1 MSKCLVLF
9 VEGDTEVEFY
19 KQVIANA
26 RKLHP
31 VGRFDTNIEYR
42 NVGGVG
48 GFKSIALRKFTK
60 EIKPKYEDN
69 CEFTIVLCSD
79 TDVFEFA
86 SKPPIKWNEVKKE
99 LIANGANNIMHV
111 QAKRSIEDWFLY
123 DVEGILGFLR
133 LSKNTKVSGKN
144 GYDKLQRLYKQA
156 NKVYYKGIQS
166 NGMIGRLNIEK
177 IADAVKDQLNPLY
190 KVEYTWEDIMLCKPI

>member
-1 MSKCLVLF
+1 MWEPAISGMGNAHNCAPKLQAYPPIFSLTPKASGSTWLQSC
-9 VEGDTEVEFY
+9 EV
-19 KQVIANA
+19 
-26 RKLHP
+26 H
-31 VGRFDTNIEYR
+31 YR

-60 EIKPKYEDN
+60 EIKTKFDDD

-79 TDVFEFA
+79 TDVFDFA
-86 SKPPIKWNEVKKE
+86 SKPPIKWGEIKKE
-99 LIANGANNIMHV
+99 LKANGAGNIIHI

-123 DVEGILGFLR
+123 DIEGILGFLR
-133 LSKNTKVSGKN
+133 LGKNTKVSGKN

-156 NKVYYKGIQS
+156 NKVYYKGIKS
-166 NGMIGRLNIEK
+166 NGMIGRLDIEK

-190 KVEYTWEDIMLCKPI
+190 KALGVDKN

>member
-19 KQVIANA
+19 KQVVANA

-31 VGRFDTNIEYR
+31 AGRFDTNIEYR

-60 EIKPKYEDN
+60 EIKTKFDDD

-79 TDVFEFA
+79 TDVFDFA
-86 SKPPIKWNEVKKE
+86 SKPPIKWGEIKKE
-99 LIANGANNIMHV
+99 LKANGAGNIIHI

-123 DVEGILGFLR
+123 DIEGILGFLR
-133 LSKNTKVSGKN
+133 LGKNTKVSGKN

-156 NKVYYKGIQS
+156 NKVYYKGIKS
-166 NGMIGRLNIEK
+166 NGMIDVRI
-177 IADAVKDQLNPLY
+177 
-190 KVEYTWEDIMLCKPI
+190 

>member
-19 KQVIANA
+19 KQVVANA

-31 VGRFDTNIEYR
+31 AGRFDTNIEYR
-42 NVGGVG
+42 NVRGVG

-60 EIKPKYEDN
+60 EIKPKYGDD

-79 TDVFEFA
+79 TDVFDFA
-86 SKPPIKWNEVKKE
+86 PKPPIKWDEVKKD
-99 LIANGANNIMHV
+99 LANSGAAKVIHV
-111 QAKRSIEDWFLY
+111 QAKRSID
-123 DVEGILGFLR
+123 
-133 LSKNTKVSGKN
+133 N

-166 NGMIGRLNIEK
+166 NGMIERLNIEK
-177 IADAVKDQLNPLY
+177 IANAVKEQLNPLY
-190 KVEYTWEDIMLCKPI
+190 KALGVEKIK

>member
-31 VGRFDTNIEYR
+31 AGKFDTYIEYR
-42 NVGGVG
+42 SVGGVG
-48 GFKSIALRKFTK
+48 GFKNIALRKFKKQVKTK
-60 EIKPKYEDN
+60 YDN
-69 CEFTIVLCSD
+69 DCEFTVVLCSD

-99 LIANGANNIMHV
+99 LEANGAKKVIHV
-111 QAKRSIEDWFLY
+111 QAKRSIEDWFLH
-123 DVEGILGFLR
+123 DLEGILKFLR
-133 LSKNTKVSGKN
+133 LAKNTKVSGKN

-156 NKVYYKGIQS
+156 NKIYIKGNKS
-166 NGMIGRLNIEK
+166 NGMIAHLDIDK
-177 IADAVKDQLNPLY
+177 IADEVKDQLNPLY
-190 KVEYTWEDIMLCKPI
+190 KVLGVDKTK

>member
-31 VGRFDTNIEYR
+31 AGKFDTYIEYR
-42 NVGGVG
+42 SVGGVG
-48 GFKSIALRKFTK
+48 GFKNIALRKFIKQVKTK
-60 EIKPKYEDN
+60 YDN
-69 CEFTIVLCSD
+69 DCEFTVVLCSD

-99 LIANGANNIMHV
+99 LEANGAKKVIHV

-123 DVEGILGFLR
+123 DLEGILKFLR
-133 LSKNTKVSGKN
+133 LAKNTKVSGKN

-156 NKVYYKGIQS
+156 NKIYKGIKS
-166 NGMIGRLNIEK
+166 NGMIAHLDIDK
-177 IADAVKDQLNPLY
+177 IADEVKDQLNPLY
-190 KVEYTWEDIMLCKPI
+190 KMLGVDKTK

>member
-31 VGRFDTNIEYR
+31 AGKFDTYIEYR
-42 NVGGVG
+42 SVGGVG
-48 GFKSIALRKFTK
+48 GFKNIALRKFIKQVKTK
-60 EIKPKYEDN
+60 YDN
-69 CEFTIVLCSD
+69 DCEFTVVLCSD

-99 LIANGANNIMHV
+99 LEANGAKKVIHV

-123 DVEGILGFLR
+123 DLEGILKFLR
-133 LSKNTKVSGKN
+133 LAKNTKVSGKN

-156 NKVYYKGIQS
+156 NKIYYKGIKS
-166 NGMIGRLNIEK
+166 NGMIAHLDIDK
-177 IADAVKDQLNPLY
+177 IADEVKDHLNPLY
-190 KVEYTWEDIMLCKPI
+190 KVLGVDKTK

>member
-31 VGRFDTNIEYR
+31 AGKFDTYIEYR
-42 NVGGVG
+42 SVGGVG
-48 GFKSIALRKFTK
+48 GFKNIALRKFIKQVKTK
-60 EIKPKYEDN
+60 YDN
-69 CEFTIVLCSD
+69 DCEFTVVLCSD

-99 LIANGANNIMHV
+99 LEANGAKKVIHV
-111 QAKRSIEDWFLY
+111 QAKRSIEDWFLH
-123 DVEGILGFLR
+123 DLEGILKFLR
-133 LSKNTKVSGKN
+133 LAKNTKVSGKN

-156 NKVYYKGIQS
+156 NKIYIKGNKS
-166 NGMIGRLNIEK
+166 NGMIAHLDIDK
-177 IADAVKDQLNPLY
+177 IADDVKDQLNPLY
-190 KVEYTWEDIMLCKPI
+190 KVLGVDKTK

>member
-19 KQVIANA
+19 KQVVANA

-31 VGRFDTNIEYR
+31 AGRFDTNIEYR

-60 EIKPKYEDN
+60 EIK
-69 CEFTIVLCSD
+69 
-79 TDVFEFA
+79 
-86 SKPPIKWNEVKKE
+86 KE
-99 LIANGANNIMHV
+99 LKANGAGNIIHI

-123 DVEGILGFLR
+123 DIEGILGFLR
-133 LSKNTKVSGKN
+133 LGKNTKVSGKN

-156 NKVYYKGIQS
+156 NKVYYKGIKS
-166 NGMIGRLNIEK
+166 NGMIGRLDIEK

-190 KVEYTWEDIMLCKPI
+190 KALGVDKN

>member
-31 VGRFDTNIEYR
+31 AGKFDTYIEYR
-42 NVGGVG
+42 SVGGVG
-48 GFKSIALRKFTK
+48 GFKNIALRKFKKQVKTK
-60 EIKPKYEDN
+60 YDN
-69 CEFTIVLCSD
+69 DCEFTVVLCSD

-99 LIANGANNIMHV
+99 LEANGAKKVIHV
-111 QAKRSIEDWFLY
+111 QAKRSIEDWFLH
-123 DVEGILGFLR
+123 DLEGVLKFLR
-133 LSKNTKVSGKN
+133 LAKNTKVSGKD

-156 NKVYYKGIQS
+156 NKIYIKGNKS
-166 NGMIGRLNIEK
+166 NGMIAHLDIDK
-177 IADAVKDQLNPLY
+177 IADEVKDQLNPLY
-190 KVEYTWEDIMLCKPI
+190 KVLGIDKTK

>member
-31 VGRFDTNIEYR
+31 AGKFDTYIEYR
-42 NVGGVG
+42 SVG
-48 GFKSIALRKFTK
+48 GFGGFKNIALRKFIK
-60 EIKPKYEDN
+60 EVKPKYDN
-69 CEFTIVLCSD
+69 DCEFTVVLCSD

-99 LIANGANNIMHV
+99 LEANGAKKVIHV
-111 QAKRSIEDWFLY
+111 QAKKSIEDWFLY
-123 DVEGILGFLR
+123 DIEGILKFLR
-133 LSKNTKVSGKN
+133 LAKNTKVSGKD
-144 GYDKLQRLYKQA
+144 GYDKLQRLYRRA
-156 NKVYYKGIQS
+156 NKVYIKGNKS
-166 NGMIGRLNIEK
+166 NGMIAHLDIDK

-190 KVEYTWEDIMLCKPI
+190 KVLGVDKTK